1 MPLGERSVGQSGAG
15 LLLDV
20 RSPRR
25 ERATGSAAPLQR
37 GETAVTDLSV
47 EVVQTS
53 SLGDRSYLAHDGQ
66 VAVVI
71 DPQRDID
78 RILALAGSLGVRIT
92 HVAETHLHNDYVSG
106 GLALAKLT
114 GAAYLVAADDHV
126 AFDRRAVTD
135 GDEITI
141 SRRMRVRVVATPGHT
156 FHHLSYVLD
165 DTGGPIGVFT
175 GGSLLFGTTGRTDL
189 LGKRHAHT
197 LAEHQHASARR
208 LADLLP
214 DGAHVW
220 PTHGFGSFCSATQ
233 SDAPESTIGRERTAN
248 PALRLETGDFVQQTL
263 AGLDAYPAYYAHMGA
278 RNTAGADL
286 IDLTPV
292 AVADPAELAQRIA
305 DGEWVVDLRSR
316 KAFTHRHLAGTLSFG
331 LDGPM
336 STWLGWMAPWGAP
349 ITLLGD
355 SDQQVADAQRELA
368 RIGIDRPAAAAT
380 GGPEQWSGGDDTRLA
395 DLTTA
400 TFADLAT
407 ARTGTPPHDLP
418 RVDVLLDVRMTNE
431 WRAGHIDGAIHIPLP
446 DLPQRLA
453 DVPAGAVWVHC
464 GSGYRAAAASS
475 LLQRAGRQ
483 AVHIDDAYPAAADAG
498 LPVVTGN

>member
-1 MPLGERSVGQSGAG
+1 MTE
-15 LLLDV
+15 
-20 RSPRR
+20 
-25 ERATGSAAPLQR
+25 
-37 GETAVTDLSV
+37 LSV

-66 VAVVI
+66 VAIAV

-78 RILALAGSLGVRIT
+78 RLLALAGRLGVRIT

-114 GAAYLVAADDHV
+114 GAAYLVAADDEV
-126 AFDRRAVTD
+126 RFDRRPVTD
-135 GDEITI
+135 GDEITV
-141 SRRMRVRVVATPGHT
+141 SPRMRLRVVATPGHT

-165 DTGGPIGVFT
+165 GDDGPAGVFT

-189 LGKRHAHT
+189 LGKQHAHT
-197 LAEHQHASARR
+197 LAEHQHASVRR

-214 DGAHVW
+214 DGAQVW

-233 SDAPESTIGRERTAN
+233 SDAPESTIGRERSAN
-248 PALRLETGDFVQQTL
+248 PALRLESDDFVEQTL

-278 RNTAGADL
+278 RNAAGAGL

-292 AVADPAELAQRIA
+292 AVADPAQLARRIA

-316 KAFTHRHLAGTLSFG
+316 KAYAHRHLTGTLSFG

-355 SDQQVADAQRELA
+355 SEQQVADAQRELA
-368 RIGIDRPAAAAT
+368 RIGIDRPAAAAA
-380 GGPEQWSGGDDTRLA
+380 GSPEQWAGGDDGALGH
-395 DLTTA
+395 LITA
-400 TFADLAT
+400 TFADLAA
-407 ARTGTPPHDLP
+407 ARAGTPPHGLP
-418 RVDVLLDVRMTNE
+418 GADVLLDVRMGNE
-431 WRAGHIDGAIHIPLP
+431 WRSGHVDGAVHIPLP
-446 DLPQRLA
+446 DLPARLA
-453 DVPAGAVWVHC
+453 DVPAGTVWVHC
-464 GSGYRAAAASS
+464 GSGYRAAAATS
-475 LLQRAGRQ
+475 LLQRAGREV
-483 AVHIDDAYPAAADAG
+483 VHIDDAYAEAAGAG
-498 LPVVTGN
+498 LPIVGDN